1 MIKKNKINMSP
12 IYFIQTQ
19 YKNRKMKY
27 CDTKI
32 VFWRKGR
39 KMNTFCVCVSL
50 CACIYA
56 SVCFCKCACVSC
68 GDDSE
73 KVKVKRKIIGVSWSE
88 KRRIQMDLIPSFS
101 FDVSFPP
108 FYCRLLC
115 AQSVVPVSRVK
126 ERGRTQQHNMIVVV
140 RLKLCFYSCCFYLDK
155 SIFPL

>member
-1 MIKKNKINMSP
+1 MRYSDSFLKKRKKNE
-12 IYFIQTQ
+12 YFLRLCEFT
-19 YKNRKMKY
+19 
-27 CDTKI
+27 
-32 VFWRKGR
+32 
-39 KMNTFCVCVSL
+39 CVL
-50 CACIYA
+50 MCACVFVSAY
-56 SVCFCKCACVSC
+56 VSC

-140 RLKLCFYSCCFYLDK
+140 RLKLYFYSFCFCLDK

>member
-1 MIKKNKINMSP
+1 MRYSDSFLKKRKKNE
-12 IYFIQTQ
+12 YFLRLCEFT
-19 YKNRKMKY
+19 RVLM
-27 CDTKI
+27 
-32 VFWRKGR
+32 
-39 KMNTFCVCVSL
+39 
-50 CACIYA
+50 CACVFV
-56 SVCFCKCACVSC
+56 SVYVSC

-115 AQSVVPVSRVK
+115 TQSVVPVSRVK

-140 RLKLCFYSCCFYLDK
+140 RLKLYFYSCCFYLDK